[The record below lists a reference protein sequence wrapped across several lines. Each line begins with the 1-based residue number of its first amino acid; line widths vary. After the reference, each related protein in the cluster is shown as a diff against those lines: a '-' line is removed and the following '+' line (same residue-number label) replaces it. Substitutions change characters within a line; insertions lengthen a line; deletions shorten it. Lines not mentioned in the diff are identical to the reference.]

1 MINFAGRRLEIEQVT
16 IAVQKLGLKFVV
28 ITSPARDDLDDG
40 GALQFYKVTKNILEN
55 SLKKLQKKN
64 CDWIIA
70 NDVSDK
76 SIGFNSE
83 NNEVTIIYK
92 DQKTEKISKVSKS
105 EIAAEIVSRVI
116 NNIKVNH
123 AKNFN

>member
-1 MINFAGRRLEIEQVT
+1 M
-16 IAVQKLGLKFVV
+16 
-28 ITSPARDDLDDG
+28 
-40 GALQFYKVTKNILEN
+40 
-55 SLKKLQKKN
+55 
-64 CDWIIA
+64 
-70 NDVSDK
+70 
-76 SIGFNSE
+76 
-83 NNEVTIIYK
+83 TIIYK